1 MISKTLLAA
10 IMVISIAVPTL
21 AKKNKMPIH
30 QHSNAKSDHGK
41 IKIKDPWARASIS
54 KNGVS
59 YLEIMNHGNHAEKLV
74 GVAAPIAKRVEL
86 HTHKN
91 DSGIMRM
98 RQIKSIPLPP
108 NGTVKLKPG
117 GHHVMMIGLNRK
129 LKMGEEFPLTLFF
142 EKSGNITVTVK
153 IRHAGALGK
162 TPKHDHGKHKM
173 KH

>member
-10 IMVISIAVPTL
+10 IMVISIAAPTL
-21 AKKNKMPIH
+21 AQKNKMPIH
-30 QHSNAKSDHGK
+30 QHSNDKSDHEK

-59 YLEIMNHGNHAEKLV
+59 YLEIMNHGNHAEKLI
-74 GVAAPIAKRVEL
+74 GVAAPVAKRVEL

-117 GHHVMMIGLNRK
+117 GHHVMMIGLNRRLK
-129 LKMGEEFPLTLFF
+129 LGDEFPLTLIFQCL
-142 EKSGNITVTVK
+142 T
-153 IRHAGALGK
+153 
-162 TPKHDHGKHKM
+162 
-173 KH
+173 